1 MKNNLKQHDR
11 NNIIGSC
18 FTLIELLVVI
28 AIIAILAGMLLP
40 ALSKARERAYAAQC
54 LTNQKQIMQAVLI
67 YASDFDDILPPSNAD
82 STSFHR
88 FLIGKGKNSVDLG
101 VNYLKEGIST
111 FYCPANKDHTY
122 IGYGASYYFYQGT
135 GTLADLAPKL
145 KLTRLNPSGVYLA
158 DMSKKQIADRGG
170 APVFANIGNT
180 KNDYRADEGGTL
192 WAGVHA
198 RHSKRV
204 QAGFLDGHCSAV
216 GINEWN
222 DKENPMYKYEL

>member
-1 MKNNLKQHDR
+1 MSMKKHERICL
-11 NNIIGSC
+11 IGS

-40 ALSKARERAYAAQC
+40 ALGKARERAYAANC
-54 LTNQKQIMQAVLI
+54 LANQKQIMQAVLM
-67 YASDFDDILPPSNAD
+67 YASDFDDMLPPSNAD

-101 VNYLKEGIST
+101 VSYLKEGINT

-145 KLTRLNPSGVYLA
+145 KLSRLNASTVYLA

-170 APVFANIGNT
+170 APVFCNIGNT
-180 KNDYRADEGGTL
+180 ANDYRADEGGTL

-198 RHSKRV
+198 RHSKKV
-204 QAGFLDGHCSAV
+204 NAGFLDGSCRSV
-216 GINEWN
+216 SINEWN
-222 DKENPMYKYEL
+222 DKDSVIYKYEL